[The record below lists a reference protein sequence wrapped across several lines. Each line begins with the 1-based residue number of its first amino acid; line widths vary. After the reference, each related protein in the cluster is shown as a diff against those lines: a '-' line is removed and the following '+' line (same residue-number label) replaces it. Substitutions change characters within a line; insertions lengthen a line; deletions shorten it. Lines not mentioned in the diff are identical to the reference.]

1 MTTSARPSEQETLI
15 GNLDNAVNA
24 CLAYFEG
31 PGGTSKARV
40 GDWGAWETLSHFLY
54 WHEVTA
60 QGMEWVARG
69 YGPCVV
75 RTKTDETNAVS
86 VQSHKGESIPD
97 LVRQA
102 RQLQARLASA
112 ARRLNNLDAIVLDR
126 PEGGGATAR
135 QRLERLANHWQG
147 HVAALQKG

>member
-1 MTTSARPSEQETLI
+1 MTMTAKPGEQETLI
-15 GNLDNAVNA
+15 ANLDNAVNA

-40 GDWGAWETLSHFLY
+40 GDWGGWETLAHFLY
-54 WHEVTA
+54 WHETTA

-69 YGPCVV
+69 FGPCVV
-75 RTKTDETNAVS
+75 TTETDATNAVS
-86 VQSHKGESIPD
+86 VQGHKGESLSD

-102 RQLQARLASA
+102 RQLQARLAAA
-112 ARRLNNLDAIVLDR
+112 ARRLNDIDAVVMVR
-126 PEGGGATAR
+126 PGGVTMTAR